1 MYYSWAEINLNAFR
15 HNVETVRKLIP
26 KNCQL
31 LLPLKANA
39 YGHGLEATAKAAFE
53 FGIDWLGLATCK
65 EALEIRSY
73 VPNANILVL
82 GPSEPDDVR
91 VLSIH
96 NITPVLVDL
105 ENARAMNESAR
116 HNGMPLQAHIK
127 VDTGMGRVGF
137 RYDKFEDI
145 YAATQLSHIKITGIM
160 THLSMADH
168 PDSKL
173 TIDQQTR
180 FREVLLYLSKRGITI
195 PLRHMEASGA
205 VLNIDN
211 SGYNMVR
218 PGILVYGGYPAGEAE
233 RQKLHG
239 AVLEPMLTWK
249 TRVTQVKKVPAGQT
263 VGYNAAFVTEKETYI
278 ATLEVGYG
286 DGYRRI
292 LSNRSEVLIRGK
304 RYPVKGM
311 ISMDQTTVD
320 LGAEEPAVRP
330 GDEVVLLGRQGEG
343 EITVQE
349 MAEWM
354 NTITY
359 EVYTSISARVERRY
373 MFNGNQLYNFVFSNF
388 GLMAGSTFLN

>member
-15 HNVETVRKLIP
+15 HNVEALRKMLP
-26 KNCQL
+26 KGTKI

-53 FGIDWLGLATCK
+53 FGIDWLGLATCR

-105 ENARAMNESAR
+105 DNARAMNESAR
-116 HNGMPLQAHIK
+116 HFGMPLQAHLKI
-127 VDTGMGRVGF
+127 DTGMGRVGF
-137 RYDKFEDI
+137 RYDKLDDI
-145 YAATQLSHIKITGIM
+145 YEATKLSHINVTGIM
-160 THLSMADH
+160 THLAMADH
-168 PDSKL
+168 PLSEL
-173 TIDQQTR
+173 TISQQKR
-180 FREVLLYLSKRGITI
+180 FQEVLLYLFKKGVSI

-211 SGYNMVR
+211 TGYNMVR
-218 PGILVYGGYPAGEAE
+218 PGILIYGGYPLSQAE
-233 RQKLHG
+233 KEKLHG
-239 AVLEPMLTWK
+239 TTLEPMLSWK
-249 TRVTQVKKVPAGQT
+249 TRVTQIKKVPKGQSL
-263 VGYNAAFVTEKETYI
+263 GYNAVYTTTQETYI
-278 ATLEVGYG
+278 ATIEVGYG

-292 LSNRSEVLIRGK
+292 LSNRAEVLIKGK
-304 RYPVKGM
+304 RYPVRGM
-311 ISMDQTTVD
+311 ISMDQTTIE
-320 LGAEEPAVRP
+320 LGPDEPVVKP
-330 GDEVVLLGRQGEG
+330 GDEVVLLGRQSGS

-354 NTITY
+354 GTITY

-388 GLMAGSTFLN
+388 GLMGNATFL

>member
-15 HNVETVRKLIP
+15 HNVEALRKMLP
-26 KNCQL
+26 KGTKI

-53 FGIDWLGLATCK
+53 FGIDWLGLATCR

-105 ENARAMNESAR
+105 DNARAMNESAR
-116 HNGMPLQAHIK
+116 HFGMPLQAHLKI
-127 VDTGMGRVGF
+127 DTGMGRVGF
-137 RYDKFEDI
+137 RYDKLDDI
-145 YAATQLSHIKITGIM
+145 YEATKLSHINVTGIM
-160 THLSMADH
+160 THLAMADH
-168 PDSKL
+168 PLSEL
-173 TIDQQTR
+173 TIGQQKR
-180 FREVLLYLSKRGITI
+180 FQEVLLYLFKKGVSI

-211 SGYNMVR
+211 TGYNMVR
-218 PGILVYGGYPAGEAE
+218 PGILIYGGYPLSQAE
-233 RQKLHG
+233 KEKLHG
-239 AVLEPMLTWK
+239 TTLEPMLSWK
-249 TRVTQVKKVPAGQT
+249 TRVTQIKKVPKGQT
-263 VGYNAAFVTEKETYI
+263 LGYNAVYTTTQETYI
-278 ATLEVGYG
+278 ATIEVGYG

-292 LSNRSEVLIRGK
+292 LSNRAEVLIKGK
-304 RYPVKGM
+304 RYPVRGM
-311 ISMDQTTVD
+311 ISMDQTTIE
-320 LGAEEPAVRP
+320 LGPDEPVVKP
-330 GDEVVLLGRQGEG
+330 GDEVVLLGRQLGS

-354 NTITY
+354 GTITY

-388 GLMAGSTFLN
+388 GLMGNATFL

>member
-15 HNVETVRKLIP
+15 HNVEALRKMLP
-26 KNCQL
+26 KGTKI

-53 FGIDWLGLATCK
+53 FGIDWLGLATCR

-105 ENARAMNESAR
+105 DNARAMNESAR
-116 HNGMPLQAHIK
+116 HFGMPLQAHLKI
-127 VDTGMGRVGF
+127 DTGMGRVGF
-137 RYDKFEDI
+137 RYDKLDDI
-145 YAATQLSHIKITGIM
+145 YEATKLSHINVTGIM
-160 THLSMADH
+160 THLAMADH
-168 PDSKL
+168 PLSEL
-173 TIDQQTR
+173 TIGQQKR
-180 FREVLLYLSKRGITI
+180 FQEVLLYLFKKGVSI

-211 SGYNMVR
+211 TGYNMVR
-218 PGILVYGGYPAGEAE
+218 PGILIYGGYPLSQAE
-233 RQKLHG
+233 KEKLHG
-239 AVLEPMLTWK
+239 TTLEPMLSWK
-249 TRVTQVKKVPAGQT
+249 TRVTQIKKVPKGQSL
-263 VGYNAAFVTEKETYI
+263 GYNAVYTTTQETYI
-278 ATLEVGYG
+278 ATIEVGYG

-292 LSNRSEVLIRGK
+292 LSNRAEVLIKGK
-304 RYPVKGM
+304 RYPVRGM
-311 ISMDQTTVD
+311 ISMDQTTIE
-320 LGAEEPAVRP
+320 LGPDEPVVKP
-330 GDEVVLLGRQGEG
+330 GDEVVLLGRQSGS

-354 NTITY
+354 GTITY

-388 GLMAGSTFLN
+388 GLMGNATFL

>member
-15 HNVETVRKLIP
+15 HNVEALRKMLP
-26 KNCQL
+26 KGTKI

-53 FGIDWLGLATCK
+53 FGIDWLGLATCR

-105 ENARAMNESAR
+105 DNARAMNESAR
-116 HNGMPLQAHIK
+116 HFGMPLQAHLKI
-127 VDTGMGRVGF
+127 DTGMGRVGF
-137 RYDKFEDI
+137 RYDKLDDI
-145 YAATQLSHIKITGIM
+145 YEATKLSHINVTGIM
-160 THLSMADH
+160 THLAMADH
-168 PDSKL
+168 PLSEL
-173 TIDQQTR
+173 TIGQQKR
-180 FREVLLYLSKRGITI
+180 FQEVLLYLFKKGVSI

-211 SGYNMVR
+211 TGYNMVR
-218 PGILVYGGYPAGEAE
+218 PGILIYGGYPLSQAE
-233 RQKLHG
+233 KEKLHG
-239 AVLEPMLTWK
+239 TTLEPMLSWK
-249 TRVTQVKKVPAGQT
+249 TRVTQIKKVPKGQSL
-263 VGYNAAFVTEKETYI
+263 GYNAVYTTTQETYI
-278 ATLEVGYG
+278 ATIEVGYG

-292 LSNRSEVLIRGK
+292 LSNRAEVLIKGK
-304 RYPVKGM
+304 RYPVRGM
-311 ISMDQTTVD
+311 ISMDQTTIE
-320 LGAEEPAVRP
+320 LGPDEPVVKP
-330 GDEVVLLGRQGEG
+330 GDEVVLLGRQLGS

-354 NTITY
+354 GTITY

-388 GLMAGSTFLN
+388 GLMGNATFL

>member
-15 HNVETVRKLIP
+15 HNVEALRKMLP
-26 KNCQL
+26 KGTKI

-53 FGIDWLGLATCK
+53 FGIDWLGLATCR

-105 ENARAMNESAR
+105 DNARAMNESAR
-116 HNGMPLQAHIK
+116 HFGMPLQAHLKI
-127 VDTGMGRVGF
+127 DTGMGRVGF
-137 RYDKFEDI
+137 RYDKLDDI
-145 YAATQLSHIKITGIM
+145 YEATKLSHINVTGIM
-160 THLSMADH
+160 THLAMADH
-168 PDSKL
+168 PLSEL
-173 TIDQQTR
+173 TIGQQKR
-180 FREVLLYLSKRGITI
+180 FQEVLLYLFKKGVSI

-211 SGYNMVR
+211 TGYNMVR
-218 PGILVYGGYPAGEAE
+218 PGILIYGGYPLSQAE
-233 RQKLHG
+233 KEKLHG
-239 AVLEPMLTWK
+239 TTLEPMLSWK
-249 TRVTQVKKVPAGQT
+249 TRVTQIKKVPKGQT
-263 VGYNAAFVTEKETYI
+263 LGYNAVYTTTQETYI
-278 ATLEVGYG
+278 ATIEVGYG
-286 DGYRRI
+286 DGFRRI
-292 LSNRSEVLIRGK
+292 LSNRAEVLIKGK
-304 RYPVKGM
+304 RYPVRGM
-311 ISMDQTTVD
+311 ISMDQTTIE
-320 LGAEEPAVRP
+320 LGPDEPVVKP
-330 GDEVVLLGRQGEG
+330 GDEVVLLGRQLGS

-354 NTITY
+354 GTITY

-388 GLMAGSTFLN
+388 GLMGNATFL

>member
-127 VDTGMGRVGF
+127 IDTGMGRVGF

-168 PDSKL
+168 PDSRL
-173 TIDQQTR
+173 TIDQQAR
-180 FREVLLYLSKRGITI
+180 FQEVLLYLFKRGITI

-218 PGILVYGGYPAGEAE
+218 PGILVYGGYPVGEAE
-233 RQKLHG
+233 KQKLHG
-239 AVLEPMLTWK
+239 ASLEPMLTWK
-249 TRVTQVKKVPAGQT
+249 TRVTQVKKVPKGQT
-263 VGYNAAFVTEKETYI
+263 VGYNAAFVTERETYI

-292 LSNRSEVLIRGK
+292 LSNRSFVLIRGK
-304 RYPVKGM
+304 RYPVRGM
-311 ISMDQTTVD
+311 ISMDQTTVE
-320 LGAEEPAVRP
+320 LGPEDPEVRP

-354 NTITY
+354 ETITY

>member
-15 HNVETVRKLIP
+15 HNVNTIRKMLP
-26 KNCQL
+26 DNCQL

-137 RYDKFEDI
+137 NYSKLEDI

-168 PDSKL
+168 PESEL
-173 TIDQQTR
+173 TKAQQER
-180 FREVLLYLSKRGITI
+180 FQEVLLYLFKHKISI
-195 PLRHMEASGA
+195 PLRHMEASSA
-205 VLNIDN
+205 LLNIDN
-211 SGYNMVR
+211 TGYNMVR
-218 PGILVYGGYPAGEAE
+218 PGILVYGGYPIDEAE

-239 AVLEPMLTWK
+239 EILEPMLTWK
-249 TRVTQVKKVPAGQT
+249 TRVTQVKKVPKGQT
-263 VGYNAAFVTEKETYI
+263 IGYNAAFVTEEETYI

-286 DGYRRI
+286 DGYRRA
-292 LSNRSEVLIRGK
+292 LSNRSQVLIKGR
-304 RYPVKGM
+304 RYPVRGM
-311 ISMDQTTVD
+311 ISMDQTMVE
-320 LGAEEPAVRP
+320 LGPSEPMVRP

-354 NTITY
+354 GTITY

>member
-1 MYYSWAEINLNAFR
+1 MDYSWAEINLNAFR
-15 HNVETVRKLIP
+15 HNVDALRKMLP
-26 KNCQL
+26 KGTKI

-53 FGIDWLGLATCK
+53 FGIDWLGLATCR

-105 ENARAMNESAR
+105 DNARAMNESAR
-116 HNGMPLQAHIK
+116 HFGMPLQAHLKI
-127 VDTGMGRVGF
+127 DTGMGRVGF
-137 RYDKFEDI
+137 RYDKLDDI
-145 YAATQLSHIKITGIM
+145 YEATKLSHINVTGIM
-160 THLSMADH
+160 THLAMADH
-168 PDSKL
+168 PLSEL
-173 TIDQQTR
+173 TIGQQKR
-180 FREVLLYLSKRGITI
+180 FQEVLLYLFKKGVSI

-211 SGYNMVR
+211 TGYNMVR
-218 PGILVYGGYPAGEAE
+218 PGILIYGGYPLSQAE
-233 RQKLHG
+233 KEKLHG
-239 AVLEPMLTWK
+239 TTLEPMLSWK
-249 TRVTQVKKVPAGQT
+249 TRVTQIKKVPKGQSL
-263 VGYNAAFVTEKETYI
+263 GYNAVYTTTQETYI
-278 ATLEVGYG
+278 ATIEVGYG

-292 LSNRSEVLIRGK
+292 LSNRAEVLIKGK
-304 RYPVKGM
+304 RYPVRGM
-311 ISMDQTTVD
+311 ISMDQTTIE
-320 LGAEEPAVRP
+320 LGPDEPVVKP
-330 GDEVVLLGRQGEG
+330 GDEVILLGRQSGS

-354 NTITY
+354 GTITY

-373 MFNGNQLYNFVFSNF
+373 IFNVNQLYNFVFSNF
-388 GLMAGSTFLN
+388 GLMGNATFL

>member
-15 HNVETVRKLIP
+15 HNVEALRKMLP
-26 KNCQL
+26 KGTKI

-53 FGIDWLGLATCK
+53 FGIDWLGLATCR

-105 ENARAMNESAR
+105 DNARAMNESAR
-116 HNGMPLQAHIK
+116 HFGMPLQAHLKI
-127 VDTGMGRVGF
+127 DTGMGRVGF
-137 RYDKFEDI
+137 RYDKLDDI
-145 YAATQLSHIKITGIM
+145 YAATKLSHINVTGIM
-160 THLSMADH
+160 THLAMADH
-168 PDSKL
+168 PLSEL
-173 TIDQQTR
+173 TIDQQKR
-180 FREVLLYLSKRGITI
+180 FQEVLLYLFKKGVSI

-211 SGYNMVR
+211 TGYNMVR
-218 PGILVYGGYPAGEAE
+218 PGILIYGGYPLSQAE
-233 RQKLHG
+233 KEKLHG
-239 AVLEPMLTWK
+239 TTLEPMLSWK
-249 TRVTQVKKVPAGQT
+249 TRVTQIKKVPKGQSL
-263 VGYNAAFVTEKETYI
+263 GYNAVYTTTQETYI
-278 ATLEVGYG
+278 ATIEVGYG

-292 LSNRSEVLIRGK
+292 LSNRAEVLIKGK
-304 RYPVKGM
+304 RYPVRGM
-311 ISMDQTTVD
+311 ISMDQTTIE
-320 LGAEEPAVRP
+320 LGPDEPVVKP
-330 GDEVVLLGRQGEG
+330 GDEVVLLGRQSGS

-354 NTITY
+354 GTITY

-388 GLMAGSTFLN
+388 GLMGNATFL

>member
-15 HNVETVRKLIP
+15 HNVEALRKMLP
-26 KNCQL
+26 KGTKI

-53 FGIDWLGLATCK
+53 FGIDWLGLATCR

-105 ENARAMNESAR
+105 DNARAMNESAR
-116 HNGMPLQAHIK
+116 HFGMPLQAHLKI
-127 VDTGMGRVGF
+127 DTGMGRVGF
-137 RYDKFEDI
+137 RYDKLDDI
-145 YAATQLSHIKITGIM
+145 YAATKLSHINVTGIM
-160 THLSMADH
+160 THLAMADH
-168 PDSKL
+168 PLSEL
-173 TIDQQTR
+173 TIDQQKR
-180 FREVLLYLSKRGITI
+180 FQEVLLYLFKKGVSI

-211 SGYNMVR
+211 AGYNMVR
-218 PGILVYGGYPAGEAE
+218 PGILIYGGYPLSQAE
-233 RQKLHG
+233 KEKLHG
-239 AVLEPMLTWK
+239 TTLEPMLSWK
-249 TRVTQVKKVPAGQT
+249 TRVTQIKKVPKGQT
-263 VGYNAAFVTEKETYI
+263 LGYNAVYTTTQETYI
-278 ATLEVGYG
+278 ATIEVGYG

-292 LSNRSEVLIRGK
+292 LSNRAEVLIKGK
-304 RYPVKGM
+304 RYPVRGM
-311 ISMDQTTVD
+311 ISMDQTTIE
-320 LGAEEPAVRP
+320 LGPDEPVVKP
-330 GDEVVLLGRQGEG
+330 GDEVVLLGRQANS

-354 NTITY
+354 GTITY

-388 GLMAGSTFLN
+388 GLMGNATFL

>member
-15 HNVETVRKLIP
+15 HNVDTVRTLIP
-26 KNCQL
+26 KGCQL

-116 HNGMPLQAHIK
+116 HFGMPLQAHLKI
-127 VDTGMGRVGF
+127 DTGMGRIGF
-137 RYDKFEDI
+137 RYSNLDDI

-168 PDSKL
+168 PDSQL
-173 TIDQQTR
+173 TIDQQAR
-180 FREVLLYLSKRGITI
+180 FQEVLLYLFKRGITI

-218 PGILVYGGYPAGEAE
+218 PGILIYGGYPLSQAE
-233 RQKLHG
+233 KEKLHG
-239 AVLEPMLTWK
+239 ATLEPMLSWK
-249 TRVTQVKKVPAGQT
+249 TRVTQIKKVPKGQSL
-263 VGYNAAFVTEKETYI
+263 GYNAVYTTTQETYI
-278 ATLEVGYG
+278 ATIEVGYG

-292 LSNRSEVLIRGK
+292 LSNRAEVLVKGK
-304 RYPVKGM
+304 RYPVRGM
-311 ISMDQTTVD
+311 ISMDQTTVE
-320 LGAEEPAVRP
+320 LGPDEPVVKP
-330 GDEVVLLGRQGEG
+330 GDEVVLLGKQGEN

-354 NTITY
+354 GTITY
-359 EVYTSISARVERRY
+359 EVYTAISARVERRY
-373 MFNGNQLYNFVFSNF
+373 MFNGNHLYNFVFSNF
-388 GLMAGSTFLN
+388 GLMGGSTFLN

>member
-15 HNVETVRKLIP
+15 HNVEALRKMLP
-26 KNCQL
+26 KGTKI

-53 FGIDWLGLATCK
+53 FGIDWLGLATCR

-105 ENARAMNESAR
+105 DNARAMNESAR
-116 HNGMPLQAHIK
+116 HFGMPLQAHLKI
-127 VDTGMGRVGF
+127 DTGMGRVGF
-137 RYDKFEDI
+137 RYDKLDDI
-145 YAATQLSHIKITGIM
+145 LAATKLSHINVTGIM
-160 THLSMADH
+160 THLAMADH
-168 PDSKL
+168 PLSEL
-173 TIDQQTR
+173 TIDQQKR
-180 FREVLLYLSKRGITI
+180 FQEVLLYLFKKGVSI

-211 SGYNMVR
+211 TGYNMVR
-218 PGILVYGGYPAGEAE
+218 PGILIYGGYPLSQAE
-233 RQKLHG
+233 KEKLHG
-239 AVLEPMLTWK
+239 TTLEPMLSWK
-249 TRVTQVKKVPAGQT
+249 TRVTQIKKVPKGQT
-263 VGYNAAFVTEKETYI
+263 LGYNAVYTTTQETHI
-278 ATLEVGYG
+278 ATIEVGYG

-292 LSNRSEVLIRGK
+292 LSNRAEVLIKGK
-304 RYPVKGM
+304 RYPVRGM
-311 ISMDQTTVD
+311 ISMDQTTIE
-320 LGAEEPAVRP
+320 LGPDEPVVKP
-330 GDEVVLLGRQGEG
+330 GDEVVLLGRQLGS

-354 NTITY
+354 GTITY

-388 GLMAGSTFLN
+388 GLMGNATFL

>member
-15 HNVETVRKLIP
+15 HNVEALRKMLP
-26 KNCQL
+26 KGTKI

-53 FGIDWLGLATCK
+53 FGIDWLGLATCR

-105 ENARAMNESAR
+105 DNARAMNESAR
-116 HNGMPLQAHIK
+116 HFGMPLQAHLKI
-127 VDTGMGRVGF
+127 DTGMGRVGF
-137 RYDKFEDI
+137 RYDKLDDI
-145 YAATQLSHIKITGIM
+145 YEATKLSHINVTGIM
-160 THLSMADH
+160 THLAMADH
-168 PDSKL
+168 PLSEL
-173 TIDQQTR
+173 TIGQQKR
-180 FREVLLYLSKRGITI
+180 FQEVLLYLFKKGVSI

-211 SGYNMVR
+211 TGYNMVR
-218 PGILVYGGYPAGEAE
+218 PGILIYGGYPLSQAE
-233 RQKLHG
+233 KEKLHG
-239 AVLEPMLTWK
+239 TTLEPMLSWK
-249 TRVTQVKKVPAGQT
+249 TRVTQIKKVPKGQSL
-263 VGYNAAFVTEKETYI
+263 GYNAVYTTTQETYI
-278 ATLEVGYG
+278 ATIEVGYG

-292 LSNRSEVLIRGK
+292 LSNRAEVLIKGK
-304 RYPVKGM
+304 RYPVRGM
-311 ISMDQTTVD
+311 ISMDQTTIE
-320 LGAEEPAVRP
+320 LGPDEPVVKP
-330 GDEVVLLGRQGEG
+330 GDEVILLGRQSGS

-354 NTITY
+354 GTITY
-359 EVYTSISARVERRY
+359 EVYTAISARVERRY

-388 GLMAGSTFLN
+388 GLMADATLL

>member
-15 HNVETVRKLIP
+15 HNVEALRKMLP
-26 KNCQL
+26 KGTKI

-53 FGIDWLGLATCK
+53 FGIDWLGLATCR

-105 ENARAMNESAR
+105 DNARAMNESAR
-116 HNGMPLQAHIK
+116 HFGMPLQAHLKI
-127 VDTGMGRVGF
+127 DTGMGRVGF
-137 RYDKFEDI
+137 RYDKLDDI
-145 YAATQLSHIKITGIM
+145 LAATKLSHINVTGIM
-160 THLSMADH
+160 THLAMADH
-168 PDSKL
+168 PLSEL
-173 TIDQQTR
+173 TIGQQKR
-180 FREVLLYLSKRGITI
+180 FQEVLLYLFKKGVSI

-211 SGYNMVR
+211 TGYNMVR
-218 PGILVYGGYPAGEAE
+218 PGILIYGGYPLSQAE
-233 RQKLHG
+233 KEKLHG
-239 AVLEPMLTWK
+239 TTLEPMLSWK
-249 TRVTQVKKVPAGQT
+249 TRVTQIKKVPKGQT
-263 VGYNAAFVTEKETYI
+263 LGYNAVYTTTQETYI
-278 ATLEVGYG
+278 ATIEVGYG

-292 LSNRSEVLIRGK
+292 LSNRAEVLIKGK
-304 RYPVKGM
+304 RYPVRGM
-311 ISMDQTTVD
+311 ISMDQTTIE
-320 LGAEEPAVRP
+320 LGPDEPVVKP
-330 GDEVVLLGRQGEG
+330 GDEVVLLGRQLGS

-354 NTITY
+354 GTITY

-388 GLMAGSTFLN
+388 GLMGNATFL

>member
-15 HNVETVRKLIP
+15 HNVEALRKMLP
-26 KNCQL
+26 KGTKI

-53 FGIDWLGLATCK
+53 FGIDWLGLATCR

-105 ENARAMNESAR
+105 DNARAMNESAR
-116 HNGMPLQAHIK
+116 HFGMPLQAHLKI
-127 VDTGMGRVGF
+127 DTGMGRVGF
-137 RYDKFEDI
+137 RYDKLDDI
-145 YAATQLSHIKITGIM
+145 YEATKLSHINVTGIM
-160 THLSMADH
+160 THLAMADH
-168 PDSKL
+168 PLSEL
-173 TIDQQTR
+173 TIDQQKR
-180 FREVLLYLSKRGITI
+180 FQEVLLYLFKKGVSI

-211 SGYNMVR
+211 TGYNMVR
-218 PGILVYGGYPAGEAE
+218 PGILIYGGYPLSQAE
-233 RQKLHG
+233 KEKLHG
-239 AVLEPMLTWK
+239 TTLEPMLSWK
-249 TRVTQVKKVPAGQT
+249 TRVTQIKKVPKGQSL
-263 VGYNAAFVTEKETYI
+263 GYNAVYTTTQETYI
-278 ATLEVGYG
+278 ATIEVGYG

-292 LSNRSEVLIRGK
+292 LSNRAEVLIKGK
-304 RYPVKGM
+304 RYPVRGM
-311 ISMDQTTVD
+311 ISMDQTTIE
-320 LGAEEPAVRP
+320 LGPDEPVVKP
-330 GDEVVLLGRQGEG
+330 GDEVVLLGRQSGS

-354 NTITY
+354 GTITY

-388 GLMAGSTFLN
+388 GLMGNATFL

>member
-15 HNVETVRKLIP
+15 HNVDALRKMLP
-26 KNCQL
+26 KGTKI

-53 FGIDWLGLATCK
+53 FGIDWLGLATCR

-105 ENARAMNESAR
+105 DNARAMNESAR
-116 HNGMPLQAHIK
+116 HFGMPLQAHLKI
-127 VDTGMGRVGF
+127 DTGMGRVGF
-137 RYDKFEDI
+137 RYDKLDDI
-145 YAATQLSHIKITGIM
+145 YEATKLSHINVTGIM
-160 THLSMADH
+160 THLAMADH
-168 PDSKL
+168 PLSEL
-173 TIDQQTR
+173 TIDQQKR
-180 FREVLLYLSKRGITI
+180 FQEVLLYLFKKGVSI

-211 SGYNMVR
+211 TGYNMVR
-218 PGILVYGGYPAGEAE
+218 PGILIYGGYPLSQAE
-233 RQKLHG
+233 KEKLHG
-239 AVLEPMLTWK
+239 TTLEPMLSWK
-249 TRVTQVKKVPAGQT
+249 TRVTQIKKVPKGQSL
-263 VGYNAAFVTEKETYI
+263 GYNAVYTTTQETYI
-278 ATLEVGYG
+278 ATIEVGYG

-292 LSNRSEVLIRGK
+292 LSNRAEVLIKGK
-304 RYPVKGM
+304 RYPVRGM
-311 ISMDQTTVD
+311 ISMDQTTIE
-320 LGAEEPAVRP
+320 LGPDEPVVKP
-330 GDEVVLLGRQGEG
+330 GDEVVLLGRQSGS

-354 NTITY
+354 GTITY

-388 GLMAGSTFLN
+388 GLMGNATFL

>member
-15 HNVETVRKLIP
+15 HNVEALRKMLP
-26 KNCQL
+26 KGTKI

-53 FGIDWLGLATCK
+53 FGIDWLGLATCR

-105 ENARAMNESAR
+105 DNARAMNESAR
-116 HNGMPLQAHIK
+116 HFGMPLQAHLKI
-127 VDTGMGRVGF
+127 DTGMGRVGF
-137 RYDKFEDI
+137 RYDKLDDI
-145 YAATQLSHIKITGIM
+145 YEATKLSHINVTGIM
-160 THLSMADH
+160 THLAMADH
-168 PDSKL
+168 PLSEL
-173 TIDQQTR
+173 TIGQQKR
-180 FREVLLYLSKRGITI
+180 FQEVLLYLFKKGVSI

-211 SGYNMVR
+211 TGYNMVR
-218 PGILVYGGYPAGEAE
+218 PGILIYGGYPLSQAE
-233 RQKLHG
+233 KEKLHG
-239 AVLEPMLTWK
+239 TTLEPMLSWK
-249 TRVTQVKKVPAGQT
+249 TRVTQIKKVPKGQSL
-263 VGYNAAFVTEKETYI
+263 GYNAVYTTTQETYI
-278 ATLEVGYG
+278 ATIEVGYG

-292 LSNRSEVLIRGK
+292 LSNRAEVLIKGK
-304 RYPVKGM
+304 RYPVRGM
-311 ISMDQTTVD
+311 ISMDQTTIE
-320 LGAEEPAVRP
+320 LGPDEPVVKP
-330 GDEVVLLGRQGEG
+330 GDEVILLGRQSGS

-354 NTITY
+354 GTITY

-388 GLMAGSTFLN
+388 GLMGNATFL

>member
-15 HNVETVRKLIP
+15 HNVEALRKMLP
-26 KNCQL
+26 KGTKI

-53 FGIDWLGLATCK
+53 FGIDWLGLATCR

-82 GPSEPDDVR
+82 SPSEPDDVR

-105 ENARAMNESAR
+105 DNARAMNESAR
-116 HNGMPLQAHIK
+116 HFGMPLQAHLKI
-127 VDTGMGRVGF
+127 DTGMGRVGF
-137 RYDKFEDI
+137 RYDKLDDI
-145 YAATQLSHIKITGIM
+145 YEATKLSHINVTGIM
-160 THLSMADH
+160 THLAMADH
-168 PDSKL
+168 PLSEL
-173 TIDQQTR
+173 TIDQQKR
-180 FREVLLYLSKRGITI
+180 FQEVLLYLFKKGVSI

-211 SGYNMVR
+211 TGYNMVR
-218 PGILVYGGYPAGEAE
+218 PGILIYGGYPLSQAE
-233 RQKLHG
+233 KEKLHG
-239 AVLEPMLTWK
+239 TTLEPMLSWK
-249 TRVTQVKKVPAGQT
+249 TRVTQIKKVPKGQSL
-263 VGYNAAFVTEKETYI
+263 GYNAVYTTTQETYI
-278 ATLEVGYG
+278 ATIEVGYG

-292 LSNRSEVLIRGK
+292 LSNRAEVLIKGK
-304 RYPVKGM
+304 RYPVRGM
-311 ISMDQTTVD
+311 ISMDQTTIE
-320 LGAEEPAVRP
+320 LGPDEPVVKP
-330 GDEVVLLGRQGEG
+330 GDEVVLLGRQSGS

-354 NTITY
+354 GTITY

-388 GLMAGSTFLN
+388 GLMGNATFL

>member
-15 HNVETVRKLIP
+15 HNVEALRKMLP
-26 KNCQL
+26 KGTKI

-53 FGIDWLGLATCK
+53 FGIDWLGLATCR

-105 ENARAMNESAR
+105 DNARAMNESAR
-116 HNGMPLQAHIK
+116 HFGMPLQAHLKI
-127 VDTGMGRVGF
+127 DTGMGRVGF
-137 RYDKFEDI
+137 RYDKLDDI
-145 YAATQLSHIKITGIM
+145 YAATKLSHINVTGIM
-160 THLSMADH
+160 THLAMADH
-168 PDSKL
+168 PLSEL
-173 TIDQQTR
+173 TIDQQKR
-180 FREVLLYLSKRGITI
+180 FQEVLLYLFKKGVSI

-211 SGYNMVR
+211 TGYNMVR
-218 PGILVYGGYPAGEAE
+218 PGILIYGGYPLSQAE
-233 RQKLHG
+233 KEKLHG
-239 AVLEPMLTWK
+239 TTLEPMLSWK
-249 TRVTQVKKVPAGQT
+249 TRVTQIKKVPKGQSL
-263 VGYNAAFVTEKETYI
+263 GYNAVYTTTQETYI
-278 ATLEVGYG
+278 ATIEVGYG

-292 LSNRSEVLIRGK
+292 LSNRAEVLIKVK
-304 RYPVKGM
+304 RYPVRGM
-311 ISMDQTTVD
+311 ISMDQTTIE
-320 LGAEEPAVRP
+320 LGPDEPVVKP
-330 GDEVVLLGRQGEG
+330 GDEVVLLGRQLGS

-354 NTITY
+354 GTITY

-388 GLMAGSTFLN
+388 GLMGNATFL

>member
-15 HNVETVRKLIP
+15 HNVEALRKMLP
-26 KNCQL
+26 KGTKI

-53 FGIDWLGLATCK
+53 FGIDWLGLATCR

-105 ENARAMNESAR
+105 DNARAMNESAR
-116 HNGMPLQAHIK
+116 HFGMPLQAHLKI
-127 VDTGMGRVGF
+127 DTGMGRVGF
-137 RYDKFEDI
+137 RYDKLDDI
-145 YAATQLSHIKITGIM
+145 YEATKLSHINVTGIM
-160 THLSMADH
+160 THLAMADH
-168 PDSKL
+168 PLSEL
-173 TIDQQTR
+173 TIDQQKR
-180 FREVLLYLSKRGITI
+180 FQEVLLYLFKKGVSI

-211 SGYNMVR
+211 TGYNMVR
-218 PGILVYGGYPAGEAE
+218 PGILIYGGYPLSQAE
-233 RQKLHG
+233 KEKLHG
-239 AVLEPMLTWK
+239 TTLEPMLSWK
-249 TRVTQVKKVPAGQT
+249 TRVTQIKKVPKGQSL
-263 VGYNAAFVTEKETYI
+263 GYNAVYTTTQETYI
-278 ATLEVGYG
+278 ATIEVGYG

-292 LSNRSEVLIRGK
+292 LSNRAEVLIKGK
-304 RYPVKGM
+304 RYPVRGM
-311 ISMDQTTVD
+311 ISMDQTTIE
-320 LGAEEPAVRP
+320 LGPDEPVVKP
-330 GDEVVLLGRQGEG
+330 GDEVVLLGRQLGS

-354 NTITY
+354 GTITY

-388 GLMAGSTFLN
+388 GLMGNATFL

>member
-15 HNVETVRKLIP
+15 HNVEALRKMLP
-26 KNCQL
+26 KGTKI

-53 FGIDWLGLATCK
+53 FGIDWLGLATCR

-105 ENARAMNESAR
+105 DNARAMNESAR
-116 HNGMPLQAHIK
+116 HFGMPLQAHLKI
-127 VDTGMGRVGF
+127 DTGMGRVGF
-137 RYDKFEDI
+137 RYDKLDDI
-145 YAATQLSHIKITGIM
+145 YAATKLSHINVTGIM
-160 THLSMADH
+160 THLAMADH
-168 PDSKL
+168 PLSEL
-173 TIDQQTR
+173 TIDQQKR
-180 FREVLLYLSKRGITI
+180 FQEVLLYLFKKGVSI
-195 PLRHMEASGA
+195 PLRHTEASGA

-211 SGYNMVR
+211 TGYNMVR
-218 PGILVYGGYPAGEAE
+218 PGLLIYGGYPLSQAE
-233 RQKLHG
+233 KEKLHG
-239 AVLEPMLTWK
+239 TTLEPMLSWK
-249 TRVTQVKKVPAGQT
+249 TRVTQIKKVPKGQSL
-263 VGYNAAFVTEKETYI
+263 GYNAVYTTTQETYI
-278 ATLEVGYG
+278 TTIEVGYG

-292 LSNRSEVLIRGK
+292 LSNRAEVLIKGK
-304 RYPVKGM
+304 RYPVRGM
-311 ISMDQTTVD
+311 ISMDQTTIE
-320 LGAEEPAVRP
+320 LGPDEPVVKP
-330 GDEVVLLGRQGEG
+330 GDEVVLLGRQSGS

-354 NTITY
+354 GTITY

-388 GLMAGSTFLN
+388 GLMGNATFL

>member
-15 HNVETVRKLIP
+15 HNVEALRKMLP
-26 KNCQL
+26 KGTKI

-53 FGIDWLGLATCK
+53 FGIDWLGLATCR

-105 ENARAMNESAR
+105 DNARAMNESAR
-116 HNGMPLQAHIK
+116 HFGMPLQAHLKI
-127 VDTGMGRVGF
+127 DTGMGRVGF
-137 RYDKFEDI
+137 RYDKLDDI
-145 YAATQLSHIKITGIM
+145 YEATKLSHINVTGIM
-160 THLSMADH
+160 THLAMADH
-168 PDSKL
+168 PLSEL
-173 TIDQQTR
+173 TIDQQKR
-180 FREVLLYLSKRGITI
+180 FQEVLLYLFKKGVSI

-211 SGYNMVR
+211 TGYNMVR
-218 PGILVYGGYPAGEAE
+218 PGILIYGGYPLSQAE
-233 RQKLHG
+233 KEKLHG
-239 AVLEPMLTWK
+239 TALEPMLSWK
-249 TRVTQVKKVPAGQT
+249 TRVTQIKKVPKGQSL
-263 VGYNAAFVTEKETYI
+263 GYNAVYTTTQETYI
-278 ATLEVGYG
+278 ATIEVGYG

-292 LSNRSEVLIRGK
+292 LSNRAEVLIKGK
-304 RYPVKGM
+304 RYPVRGM
-311 ISMDQTTVD
+311 ISMDQTTIE
-320 LGAEEPAVRP
+320 LGPDEPVVKP
-330 GDEVVLLGRQGEG
+330 GDEVVLLGRQLGS

-354 NTITY
+354 GTITY

-373 MFNGNQLYNFVFSNF
+373 IFNGNQLYNFVFSNF
-388 GLMAGSTFLN
+388 GLMGNATFL